1 MAMDD
6 SKKPYGDVKYA
17 DPGYKEGVKRY
28 PIDTE
33 AHARAAWSYINMP
46 KNQSG
51 YSSEEL
57 ASIKGRIKAALKRF
71 GVQVSDDSRSL
82 EVDNSIERI
91 FTTTWQPKLGM
102 PVEVR
107 ASKNGREIGGYA
119 AVFNR
124 DSENLGSYI
133 ENIAPP
139 FFNNSRADGWPGVIC
154 RYNHDDAFVLGST
167 RGGTLRLSTD
177 ETGLSYVV
185 DVPEHRA
192 DVLELVARGDV
203 ANSSFAFIAHE
214 VDWGYNQQSFPTR
227 TLISGKLIDVAP
239 VTIPAYRDTSVGL
252 RGLATWAGVPYE
264 DIVALD
270 AEHELRKLFIR
281 TDGPHPAHKPITGRA
296 AKIALLDKQY
306 PKAKV

>member
-124 DSENLGSYI
+124 DSETS
-133 ENIAPP
+133 APTSKTSRHP
-139 FFNNSRADGWPGVIC
+139 FSTIPEPMAGLVSSAAITMTTLSFWGLRAAARCGCRLTKRACRMWWMCPSTAPTSSSSSPAATSPILRLLSLRTKLIGDTTNSRSRP
-154 RYNHDDAFVLGST
+154 
-167 RGGTLRLSTD
+167 
-177 ETGLSYVV
+177 
-185 DVPEHRA
+185 
-192 DVLELVARGDV
+192 
-203 ANSSFAFIAHE
+203 
-214 VDWGYNQQSFPTR
+214 
-227 TLISGKLIDVAP
+227 AP
-239 VTIPAYRDTSVGL
+239 
-252 RGLATWAGVPYE
+252 
-264 DIVALD
+264 
-270 AEHELRKLFIR
+270 
-281 TDGPHPAHKPITGRA
+281 
-296 AKIALLDKQY
+296 
-306 PKAKV
+306 

>member
-1 MAMDD
+1 MATDD
-6 SKKPYGDVKYA
+6 KKPYGDVKYA

-119 AVFNR
+119 AVFDR
-124 DSENLGSYI
+124 ESENLGTFVERVSRSC
-133 ENIAPP
+133 
-139 FFNNSRADGWPGVIC
+139 FNSSRADGWPGVIC
-154 RYNHDDAFVLGST
+154 RFNHDDSYVLGT
-167 RGGTLRLSTD
+167 TQGHTLRVWTD
-177 ETGLSYVV
+177 ETGLQYTV
-185 DVPEHRA
+185 DVPEHRG

-214 VDWGYNQQSFPTR
+214 VDWGYSDQGYPTR
-227 TLISGKLIDVAP
+227 TLLQAKLIDVAP
-239 VTIPAYRDTSVGL
+239 VTVPAYRSTTAAL
-252 RGLATWAGVPYE
+252 RGLSRYLGVPFE
-264 DIVALD
+264 DVIALQ
-270 AEHELRKLFIR
+270 EKQELRKLFIR
-281 TDGPHPAHKPITGRA
+281 TDVPWRVSRSLG
-296 AKIALLDKQY
+296 AL
-306 PKAKV
+306 PSFNC